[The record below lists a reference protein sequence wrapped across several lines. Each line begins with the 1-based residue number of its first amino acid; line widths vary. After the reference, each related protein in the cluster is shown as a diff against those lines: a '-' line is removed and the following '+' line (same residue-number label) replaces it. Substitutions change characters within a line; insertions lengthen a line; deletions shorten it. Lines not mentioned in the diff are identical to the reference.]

1 MFGSNNWGQ
10 LGLGT
15 KNTFSKPTCVKV
27 LKPEKVKLAACGRN
41 HTLIYTEK
49 GNLYATGGNSEG
61 QLGLGDT
68 EERSAFHL
76 VSYFTSQPKIK
87 QLAAGSYTSAALTE
101 DGQLFMWGDNS
112 EGQIGLGNE
121 ANVCVPH
128 QVDVGKPVFWISC
141 GYYHSAL
148 ITCDGELYTFGESDN
163 GKLGLS
169 LAQLKNNRVPQLV
182 SGIPSRVNK
191 VACGGGHTV
200 ALAGGEVYTFGLGQY
215 GQLGLGTFIFETSE
229 PKIVNHL
236 EKHKI
241 CNIASGENHTALIT
255 ENGLMYTFGDGRHG
269 KLGLGKE
276 NYTNQF
282 VPTLCSN
289 FLRYTV
295 HLAACGGCHMLVF
308 ATPKP
313 KKSDNIHELE
323 ENEHN
328 FSVKVSEM
336 GGDADTFQQTFSARV
351 RRREKKEKSPEQCG
365 RLVRT
370 LPPLGKTSLK
380 PASGVISSTLPLGRT
395 DRNKES
401 ESIMDHETGD
411 KKEENSD
418 TEDSSTD
425 NDSDDNE
432 ERTLGDT
439 TDILNM
445 THVMRLNPND
455 QLAELAPVQKQKK
468 KNKNMKL
475 KIDGKGGLKESDRI
489 QFQESLESGRSSSL
503 LEYLASKSFEKDS
516 CTKKSSYD
524 AFVQKIKTRK
534 KYSGNKSEQIS
545 IIALNYDTQK
555 TVKEEFKVTK
565 KKNIDKLNSGPSQQ
579 EVLCSHS
586 SNDQLEK
593 RHEDYQK
600 NKVKAKPDQY
610 MQGNNNSEKQKE
622 YNHKERITKKIVRM
636 PSSLSQEAM
645 NKSATYVFEINQFNF
660 ENVTATETSIED
672 RKNKWESNQVDYKK
686 KRNLNVNN
694 MQNEKKNMDD
704 TSEKGTQEH
713 EENPKKEQCNEE
725 DEVSVEEA
733 ERVHGAQDKE
743 SDSEEKSEEQ
753 EVENEAGEG
762 MVDSMIDTK
771 SDEGESENDELQS
784 ETESEQNLEEE
795 NFQIR
800 QKKDDTDN
808 KVQEIEERDL
818 YEPEK
823 GKKTNIRNAQI
834 KGKMKKME
842 MEKDNE
848 EMGGEKEN
856 RKEGEVEK
864 DNEENYEECED
875 GEESEEP
882 EEQDQ
887 EETEREEEGKEKQ
900 EGEIEREVDE
910 ESVGCEE
917 EKEDE
922 EEGDHE
928 AVENDPEIYE
938 GEEEQSEEEEEEE
951 KEEEKEIAEEEE
963 KGEEEEKEE
972 EEKEEE
978 EEEEEEKE
986 ELDEEEEE
994 EELEKEEEEE
1004 ELDKEEEE
1012 EEETEEEEEEKEE
1025 DEEKEEE
1032 ELEEE
1037 EEKELEEEEEK
1048 EEEEEEEEEDEKE
1061 IVERKKEEK
1070 FQQSSDEEDRSDS
1083 HNTTEEQEQKEEHQ
1097 QKQFNTA
1104 ENPKEGKSSKYFENE
1119 ENNHMAVETIEKD
1132 KSIPDSSSVKQA
1144 CENAEIYTE
1153 KNSSQATTDNQDRT
1167 SGRLLDKAKRFSFF
1181 KRRSM
1186 KQKNAHSCDESKLEN
1201 LPQSEQDTGNQA
1213 NVSAET
1219 SKDENQNH
1227 TGKNQRG
1234 SPSIYQNRK
1243 SSSTCII
1250 L

>member
-455 QLAELAPVQKQKK
+455 QLAELAPVQKQK
-468 KNKNMKL
+468 
-475 KIDGKGGLKESDRI
+475 
-489 QFQESLESGRSSSL
+489 
-503 LEYLASKSFEKDS
+503 
-516 CTKKSSYD
+516 
-524 AFVQKIKTRK
+524 
-534 KYSGNKSEQIS
+534 
-545 IIALNYDTQK
+545 
-555 TVKEEFKVTK
+555 
-565 KKNIDKLNSGPSQQ
+565 
-579 EVLCSHS
+579 
-586 SNDQLEK
+586 
-593 RHEDYQK
+593 
-600 NKVKAKPDQY
+600 
-610 MQGNNNSEKQKE
+610 
-622 YNHKERITKKIVRM
+622 
-636 PSSLSQEAM
+636 
-645 NKSATYVFEINQFNF
+645 
-660 ENVTATETSIED
+660 
-672 RKNKWESNQVDYKK
+672 
-686 KRNLNVNN
+686 
-694 MQNEKKNMDD
+694 
-704 TSEKGTQEH
+704 
-713 EENPKKEQCNEE
+713 
-725 DEVSVEEA
+725 
-733 ERVHGAQDKE
+733 
-743 SDSEEKSEEQ
+743 
-753 EVENEAGEG
+753 
-762 MVDSMIDTK
+762 
-771 SDEGESENDELQS
+771 
-784 ETESEQNLEEE
+784 
-795 NFQIR
+795 
-800 QKKDDTDN
+800 
-808 KVQEIEERDL
+808 
-818 YEPEK
+818 
-823 GKKTNIRNAQI
+823 
-834 KGKMKKME
+834 
-842 MEKDNE
+842 
-848 EMGGEKEN
+848 
-856 RKEGEVEK
+856 
-864 DNEENYEECED
+864 
-875 GEESEEP
+875 
-882 EEQDQ
+882 
-887 EETEREEEGKEKQ
+887 
-900 EGEIEREVDE
+900 
-910 ESVGCEE
+910 
-917 EKEDE
+917 
-922 EEGDHE
+922 
-928 AVENDPEIYE
+928 
-938 GEEEQSEEEEEEE
+938 
-951 KEEEKEIAEEEE
+951 
-963 KGEEEEKEE
+963 
-972 EEKEEE
+972 
-978 EEEEEEKE
+978 
-986 ELDEEEEE
+986 
-994 EELEKEEEEE
+994 
-1004 ELDKEEEE
+1004 
-1012 EEETEEEEEEKEE
+1012 
-1025 DEEKEEE
+1025 
-1032 ELEEE
+1032 
-1037 EEKELEEEEEK
+1037 
-1048 EEEEEEEEEDEKE
+1048 
-1061 IVERKKEEK
+1061 

-1119 ENNHMAVETIEKD
+1119 ENNHMAVETIEDQKISDEEATYTSNDDENEKDHNENKDCEKEEKEPGATEYYEDQSLDEEEQSSLLCENEEKNLTNSETTEKD

>member
-1 MFGSNNWGQ
+1 MAGDLFTSGLGAACGSIYQPGAAPSPLLPVRGEAEEQVPESGAIFTFGKSKFAENVPSKFWFKNDKPLHMSCGDEHTSVVTENGKLYMFGSNNWGQ

-15 KNTFSKPTCVKV
+15 KNTVSKPTCVKV

-76 VSYFTSQPKIK
+76 VSYFTSQHKIK

-121 ANVCVPH
+121 ANVCIPH

-169 LAQLKNNRVPQLV
+169 LEQLKNNRVPQLV

-289 FLRYTV
+289 FLKFTV

-308 ATPKP
+308 ATPNP

-380 PASGVISSTLPLGRT
+380 PASGIISSTLPLDRT

-401 ESIMDHETGD
+401 ESIRDHETGD

-445 THVMRLNPND
+445 THVMRLNLND
-455 QLAELAPVQKQKK
+455 QLVELAPVQKQ
-468 KNKNMKL
+468 
-475 KIDGKGGLKESDRI
+475 
-489 QFQESLESGRSSSL
+489 
-503 LEYLASKSFEKDS
+503 
-516 CTKKSSYD
+516 
-524 AFVQKIKTRK
+524 
-534 KYSGNKSEQIS
+534 
-545 IIALNYDTQK
+545 
-555 TVKEEFKVTK
+555 
-565 KKNIDKLNSGPSQQ
+565 
-579 EVLCSHS
+579 
-586 SNDQLEK
+586 
-593 RHEDYQK
+593 
-600 NKVKAKPDQY
+600 
-610 MQGNNNSEKQKE
+610 
-622 YNHKERITKKIVRM
+622 
-636 PSSLSQEAM
+636 
-645 NKSATYVFEINQFNF
+645 
-660 ENVTATETSIED
+660 
-672 RKNKWESNQVDYKK
+672 
-686 KRNLNVNN
+686 
-694 MQNEKKNMDD
+694 
-704 TSEKGTQEH
+704 
-713 EENPKKEQCNEE
+713 
-725 DEVSVEEA
+725 
-733 ERVHGAQDKE
+733 
-743 SDSEEKSEEQ
+743 
-753 EVENEAGEG
+753 
-762 MVDSMIDTK
+762 
-771 SDEGESENDELQS
+771 
-784 ETESEQNLEEE
+784 
-795 NFQIR
+795 
-800 QKKDDTDN
+800 
-808 KVQEIEERDL
+808 
-818 YEPEK
+818 
-823 GKKTNIRNAQI
+823 
-834 KGKMKKME
+834 
-842 MEKDNE
+842 
-848 EMGGEKEN
+848 
-856 RKEGEVEK
+856 
-864 DNEENYEECED
+864 
-875 GEESEEP
+875 
-882 EEQDQ
+882 
-887 EETEREEEGKEKQ
+887 
-900 EGEIEREVDE
+900 
-910 ESVGCEE
+910 
-917 EKEDE
+917 
-922 EEGDHE
+922 
-928 AVENDPEIYE
+928 
-938 GEEEQSEEEEEEE
+938 
-951 KEEEKEIAEEEE
+951 
-963 KGEEEEKEE
+963 
-972 EEKEEE
+972 
-978 EEEEEEKE
+978 
-986 ELDEEEEE
+986 
-994 EELEKEEEEE
+994 
-1004 ELDKEEEE
+1004 
-1012 EEETEEEEEEKEE
+1012 
-1025 DEEKEEE
+1025 
-1032 ELEEE
+1032 
-1037 EEKELEEEEEK
+1037 
-1048 EEEEEEEEEDEKE
+1048 
-1061 IVERKKEEK
+1061 K

-1097 QKQFNTA
+1097 QKQFSTA

-1119 ENNHMAVETIEKD
+1119 ENNHMAVETIEDQKISDEEATCTSNDDENEKDHNENKDCEKEEKEPGATEYYEDQSLDEEEESSLLCENEEKNLTDSETTEKD
-1132 KSIPDSSSVKQA
+1132 KSIPDNSSVKQA

-1153 KNSSQATTDNQDRT
+1153 KNPSQATTDNQDRT

-1227 TGKNQRG
+1227 TEKNQRG

>member
-1 MFGSNNWGQ
+1 MAGDLFTSGLGAACGSIYQPGAAPSPLLPVRGEAEEQVPESGAIFTFGKSKFAENVPSKFWFKNDKPLHMSCGDEHTSVVTENGKLYMFGSNNWGQ

-15 KNTFSKPTCVKV
+15 KNTVSKPTCVKV

-76 VSYFTSQPKIK
+76 VSYFTSQHKIK

-121 ANVCVPH
+121 ANVCIPH

-169 LAQLKNNRVPQLV
+169 LEQLKNNRVPQLV

-289 FLRYTV
+289 FLKFTV
-295 HLAACGGCHMLVF
+295 HL
-308 ATPKP
+308 
-313 KKSDNIHELE
+313 
-323 ENEHN
+323 
-328 FSVKVSEM
+328 
-336 GGDADTFQQTFSARV
+336 
-351 RRREKKEKSPEQCG
+351 KEKSPEQCG

-380 PASGVISSTLPLGRT
+380 PASGIISSTLPLDRT

-401 ESIMDHETGD
+401 ESIRDHETGD

-445 THVMRLNPND
+445 THVMRLNLND
-455 QLAELAPVQKQKK
+455 QLVELAPVQKQKK

-516 CTKKSSYD
+516 CTKKSSYE

-534 KYSGNKSEQIS
+534 KYSGSKSEQMS
-545 IIALNYDTQK
+545 TIALNYDTQK

-565 KKNIDKLNSGPSQQ
+565 KKNIDKLNSGPTQQ

-622 YNHKERITKKIVRM
+622 YNHKERIIEKIVRM

-672 RKNKWESNQVDYKK
+672 RNNKWESNQVDYKK
-686 KRNLNVNN
+686 NVNN

-704 TSEKGTQEH
+704 TLEKGTQEH
-713 EENPKKEQCNEE
+713 EENPEKEQCIEE
-725 DEVSVEEA
+725 DEVSMEET

-743 SDSEEKSEEQ
+743 SDSEEKS
-753 EVENEAGEG
+753 EG

-771 SDEGESENDELQS
+771 SDEGESENDESQS
-784 ETESEQNLEEE
+784 ETESEQNLEEK

-818 YEPEK
+818 YE
-823 GKKTNIRNAQI
+823 KKPNIRNAQI

-842 MEKDNE
+842 KEKDNE
-848 EMGGEKEN
+848 EMGDEKEN
-856 RKEGEVEK
+856 RKEREVEK

-875 GEESEEP
+875 GEESGDAMSIKENSAEEEEP

-917 EKEDE
+917 EKDE

-928 AVENDPEIYE
+928 EVENDPEIYE
-938 GEEEQSEEEEEEE
+938 GEEEQREEEEEEEE
-951 KEEEKEIAEEEE
+951 KEEEEEIA
-963 KGEEEEKEE
+963 EE

-978 EEEEEEKE
+978 EEIAEEEEKEDEEEEKEEEEEKKEEEEEDEEEKE

-994 EELEKEEEEE
+994 E
-1004 ELDKEEEE
+1004 LDKEEE

-1025 DEEKEEE
+1025 E
-1032 ELEEE
+1032 ELEEG
-1037 EEKELEEEEEK
+1037 EKEL
-1048 EEEEEEEEEDEKE
+1048 EEEEEEEEDEKE

-1070 FQQSSDEEDRSDS
+1070 VAKNSKGQK
-1083 HNTTEEQEQKEEHQ
+1083 QKENNERR
-1097 QKQFNTA
+1097 KQNT
-1104 ENPKEGKSSKYFENE
+1104 NSKIKNIKEKR
-1119 ENNHMAVETIEKD
+1119 T
-1132 KSIPDSSSVKQA
+1132 PKQA
-1144 CENAEIYTE
+1144 VNGFQHTYEFWN
-1153 KNSSQATTDNQDRT
+1153 NV
-1167 SGRLLDKAKRFSFF
+1167 
-1181 KRRSM
+1181 
-1186 KQKNAHSCDESKLEN
+1186 
-1201 LPQSEQDTGNQA
+1201 LPHYLTL
-1213 NVSAET
+1213 
-1219 SKDENQNH
+1219 K
-1227 TGKNQRG
+1227 
-1234 SPSIYQNRK
+1234 
-1243 SSSTCII
+1243 
-1250 L
+1250 